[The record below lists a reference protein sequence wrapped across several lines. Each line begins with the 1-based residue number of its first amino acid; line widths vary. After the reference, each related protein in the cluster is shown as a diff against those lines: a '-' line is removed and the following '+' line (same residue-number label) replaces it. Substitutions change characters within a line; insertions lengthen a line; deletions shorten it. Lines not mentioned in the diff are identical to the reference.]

1 MTLPAAS
8 DALITLSAVTE
19 STVKLTPSV
28 FGPTASTTAVAG
40 PDVFPAGSVATA
52 STSSPSFRPGFGT
65 VQLPSGPATTLAVLP
80 SG

>member
-1 MTLPAAS
+1 M
-8 DALITLSAVTE
+8 LSLVNRSL
-19 STVKLTPSV
+19 STTV
-28 FGPTASTTAVAG
+28 GATASTTPVAG

>member
-19 STVKLTPSV
+19 STAKLTSSV
-28 FGPTASTTAVAG
+28 FGPTASTIAVPG
-40 PDVFPAGSVATA
+40 NDGLPAGSVAIA

-65 VQLPSGPATTLAVLP
+65 VHVPSGPATTLAVLP